1 MTLITLITLPTSLP
15 WSYYN
20 TFHLEERHGFNKTTR
35 KLWVTDQLKT
45 WGLAAV
51 LGLPFL
57 AGFLKIIELTGKS
70 FVPWLM
76 LFM

>member
-1 MTLITLITLPTSLP
+1 MDNVKAYILT
-15 WSYYN
+15 
-20 TFHLEERHGFNKTTR
+20 
-35 KLWVTDQLKT
+35 
-45 WGLAAV
+45 AV

-57 AGFLKIIELTGKS
+57 AGFLKIIELAGKN